1 MGTVHYQWWINQNY
15 MHVMEVG
22 TPMKSNKE
30 FIDALKD
37 YPKVRELF
45 IVMLWKMKE
54 VGHALSIDIV

>member
-1 MGTVHYQWWINQNY
+1 
-15 MHVMEVG
+15 
-22 TPMKSNKE
+22 MKSNKE